1 MDGRRL
7 DGRGADAIMMSGA
20 DRVISEEVSSLLLI
34 AGFLLGCRAVIYGVR
49 YLGPVGQRVVVLGT
63 SALAAK
69 VIEEIEARPELGLSV
84 AGVVDA
90 GGPAAAVASGY
101 PVLGPLEHLDRV
113 IEAIR
118 PERIIVALAE
128 RRGRLPVRRLLEL
141 RARGIV
147 VEDGAEAYER
157 LTGKLALESLSPSS
171 VIFSPDFQVS
181 RLHLALGRSLGL
193 LASLAALIVLA
204 PLLGLIALAIKLDSA
219 GPVFFIQE
227 RVGLHGRPFKLI
239 KFRTMHPAGRA
250 TSEWARDN
258 SDRITRLGKWLRR
271 YRLDEVPQLVN
282 VLRGDM
288 NLVGPRPH
296 PVTNLVLFVLA
307 LRNLNELSGDA
318 IPYYALRCA
327 VRPGITGWAQV
338 RYGYANTLEEEVEKI
353 RYDLYYLKHLS
364 VRFDLRI
371 LFETIK
377 TVLTGR
383 GATGAAA
390 RRGTGQFAARA
401 GRAA

>member
-1 MDGRRL
+1 
-7 DGRGADAIMMSGA
+7 MMSA
-20 DRVISEEVSSLLLI
+20 AERVISEEVSSLLLI
-34 AGFLLGCRAVIYGVR
+34 AGFLLGFRVVFYGVR
-49 YLGPVGQRVVVLGT
+49 RLGPVGQRVLVLGT
-63 SALAAK
+63 SALAGK
-69 VIEEIEARPELGLSV
+69 VIEEIEAHPDLGLRIV
-84 AGVVDA
+84 GVVD
-90 GGPAAAVASGY
+90 GGSPAAEVAFGY
-101 PVLGPLEHLDRV
+101 RVLGPLEHLDRV
-113 IEAIR
+113 IEESR
-118 PERIIVALAE
+118 PQRIIVALAE

-141 RARGIV
+141 RARGIM

-171 VIFSPDFQVS
+171 VVFSTDFRVS
-181 RLHLALGRSLGL
+181 RFQLALGRGLGL
-193 LASLAALIVLA
+193 LASLVALILLA
-204 PLLGLIALAIKLDSA
+204 PLLGLIALAIKLDSR

-227 RVGLHGRPFKLI
+227 RVGLAGRPFKLI
-239 KFRTMHPAGRA
+239 KFRTMHPVGRA
-250 TSEWARDN
+250 TSEWVRDN
-258 SDRITRLGKWLRR
+258 SDRITRVGKWLRH
-271 YRLDEVPQLVN
+271 YRLDELPQLVN

-296 PVTNLVLFVLA
+296 PVTNLILFVLA

-353 RYDLYYLKHLS
+353 RYDLYYLKHVSLQ
-364 VRFDLRI
+364 FDLRI

-383 GATGAAA
+383 GATRAEA
-390 RRGTGQFAARA
+390 RRESRKLEPRF